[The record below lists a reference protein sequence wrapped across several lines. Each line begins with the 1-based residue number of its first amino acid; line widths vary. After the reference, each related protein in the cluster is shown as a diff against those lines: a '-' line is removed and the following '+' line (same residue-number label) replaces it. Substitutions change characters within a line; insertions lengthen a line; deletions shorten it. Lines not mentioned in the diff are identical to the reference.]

1 MSARAIL
8 RSFGS
13 ARSCSTWTRAI
24 GDPIYG
30 MRIPMLGL
38 GTAGNGAGNTDGS
51 LERLVAAAALPPH
64 NIELFDTAQNYGS
77 EAALGQGLANSGV
90 ARASLFLSC
99 KVDLDSTEDPGE
111 RVRRQVASSLRN
123 LQTEYLDSVIIHWP
137 IFLDRHDGD
146 HALARK
152 EAWRALEGLVRA
164 GTVRCIGVSN
174 WTADLLDELLTLA
187 AVRPALN
194 QVEFSPAVHQRE
206 LHAFGTAEGIA
217 TVGYERCASFTTRI
231 SLHQPT
237 PTHRYSHY
245 GMCWMALHEAEAS
258 GVTYGVTD
266 LTQHAEVAAVA
277 AEAGCTAAQA
287 LLRWSL
293 QHGVVCIPKTARE
306 GRLQE
311 ALGALHVELSGA
323 QMGRLDTL
331 SAIGRGLRGT
341 EASIRNHLTLLETKL
356 DPQFVRTSIDVR

>member
-1 MSARAIL
+1 MKVSLFSSMMERHLPVA
-8 RSFGS
+8 GS
-13 ARSCSTWTRAI
+13 
-24 GDPIYG
+24 
-30 MRIPMLGL
+30 IPMTRMTWWPRR
-38 GTAGNGAGNTDGS
+38 GTTEWVEYEFPEPRTISRSSVYWFDDTGRGACRVPKS
-51 LERLVAAAALPPH
+51 WRL
-64 NIELFDTAQNYGS
+64 
-77 EAALGQGLANSGV
+77 
-90 ARASLFLSC
+90 
-99 KVDLDSTEDPGE
+99 
-111 RVRRQVASSLRN
+111 
-123 LQTEYLDSVIIHWP
+123 LQ
-137 IFLDRHDGD
+137 HDGTTWQPVELQPGVTY
-146 HALARK
+146 HTARDR
-152 EAWRALEGLVRA
+152 W
-164 GTVRCIGVSN
+164 
-174 WTADLLDELLTLA
+174 
-187 AVRPALN
+187 N